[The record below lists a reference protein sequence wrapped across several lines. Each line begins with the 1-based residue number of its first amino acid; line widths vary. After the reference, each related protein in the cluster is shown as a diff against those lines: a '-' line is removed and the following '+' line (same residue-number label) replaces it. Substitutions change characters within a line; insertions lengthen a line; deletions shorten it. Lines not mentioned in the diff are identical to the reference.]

1 MTRLF
6 TSVYA
11 WVIVIVAS
19 LAFAMEFAS
28 MNILNII
35 NQDLVVRF
43 QLTDTRLGWFSAT
56 YFIANVIFIPIS
68 GILLDKFSAKW
79 LLVLSVLLSVLGI
92 SFLGYAPFWFAVVL
106 RFISGACNPLTILG
120 AMRIGYNWLPPS
132 RWGLASSLVVSFGM
146 LGGLASQDPL
156 SYFLQKIE
164 WQHALLWFLV
174 VGIVAALLI
183 VLIVR
188 ESPKALLNVLHQQRD
203 KLDILSGLKQVL
215 SNLQNWRAGL
225 FTAGMNTPVNLLGGL
240 WGVAY
245 VMAAFHVSHF
255 QATLMM
261 SVIFIGAAIGGIV
274 LGFLSDLFQRRKIV
288 CILSALI
295 TLGLLGYLMS
305 GQSIGMTVL
314 EVIVFCLG
322 FLSSAQD
329 LSFAVASE
337 SNASQYTGMSIAM
350 VALAV
355 QGSCL
360 LFQPISGYLIDL
372 THPDPAHLVF
382 ANFHYFIWI
391 FPVMALLALVMAL
404 WLKET
409 HCQRTWE

>member
-1 MTRLF
+1 MPRF
-6 TSVYA
+6 VNSVYA
-11 WVIVIVAS
+11 WIIVIIAS

-35 NQDLVVRF
+35 NQDLTLRF
-43 QLTDTRLGWFSAT
+43 HLTDTRLGWFSAT

-79 LLVLSVLLSVLGI
+79 LLVLSVILSVIGI
-92 SFLGYAPFWFAVVL
+92 SFLGYAPFWLAVVL

-120 AMRIGYNWLPPS
+120 AMRIAYNWLPPA
-132 RWGLASSLVVSFGM
+132 RWGLASSLVVSLGM

-156 SYFLQKIE
+156 SYLLQKIE
-164 WQHALLWFLV
+164 WQDALLWFLI
-174 VGIVAALLI
+174 VGAIAALLI
-183 VLIVR
+183 MLIVR
-188 ESPKALLNVLHQQRD
+188 ESPKTFLSVLHQQRE
-203 KLDILSGLKQVL
+203 KLHIPSGLQHVL

-261 SVIFIGAAIGGIV
+261 SAIFIGAAIGGIV
-274 LGFLSDLFQRRKIV
+274 LGFLSDLFKRRKAV
-288 CILSALI
+288 CLFSALI
-295 TLGLLGYLMS
+295 TLALLAYLVS
-305 GQSIGMTVL
+305 GQSMGMKALIV
-314 EVIVFCLG
+314 VVFCLG

-329 LSFAVASE
+329 LSYAVASE
-337 SNASQYTGMSIAM
+337 SNAPQYTGMSIAM
-350 VALAV
+350 IALAV
-355 QGSCL
+355 QASCL
-360 LFQPISGYLIDL
+360 IFQPVSGYLIDL
-372 THPDPAHLVF
+372 THPEMGHLVF
-382 ANFHYFIWI
+382 GNFHYFIWI

-404 WLKET
+404 WMKET